1 MNDVEKGFIDYYSND
16 YLEMMQS
23 EVDTELK
30 NNWLRLFVR
39 NNKGN
44 RSPLRHL
51 LYLQYLDIS
60 PKELFNTKEVV
71 ERISNTKVHTP
82 KFDIHKRR
90 EKWLQL
96 IKENKGDNREEL
108 KEKGK
113 GLHTWI
119 FRYDRE
125 WYEKVTPRVKYRNQ
139 GQIILIGREKT
150 KTCNRQVKLDSLR

>member
-1 MNDVEKGFIDYYSND
+1 MKYNYKRNELPFIISFYIDRLREMGLASKNGFLYMNDVEKGFIDYYSND

-71 ERISNTKVHTP
+71 GRISNTKVHTRSEE
-82 KFDIHKRR
+82 RR
-90 EKWLQL
+90 VG
-96 IKENKGDNREEL
+96 KECR
-108 KEKGK
+108 
-113 GLHTWI
+113 T
-119 FRYDRE
+119 R
-125 WYEKVTPRVKYRNQ
+125 
-139 GQIILIGREKT
+139 
-150 KTCNRQVKLDSLR
+150 

>member
-1 MNDVEKGFIDYYSND
+1 MCPRDWSSDVCSSD
-16 YLEMMQS
+16 L
-23 EVDTELK
+23 LK

-71 ERISNTKVHTP
+71 GRISNTKVHTP

-125 WYEKVTPRVKYRNQ
+125 RSEERRVGEGDS
-139 GQIILIGREKT
+139 GQSGGERG
-150 KTCNRQVKLDSLR
+150 